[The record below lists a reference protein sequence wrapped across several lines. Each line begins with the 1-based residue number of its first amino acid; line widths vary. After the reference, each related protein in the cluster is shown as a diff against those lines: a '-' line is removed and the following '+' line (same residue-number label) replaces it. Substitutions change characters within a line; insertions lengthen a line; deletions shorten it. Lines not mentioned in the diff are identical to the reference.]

1 MESSRTPPA
10 VRASGTAGGLARSAA
25 AGQKL
30 PRSRSTKRSVR
41 RPCCW
46 VDAPTSSWPRSNL
59 KQRLAGDIVVAGSFH
74 LVHVLLEHEL
84 VDELRLMVYPV
95 VLGMGKRLFA
105 ETSDKKPL
113 RLVGNRTV
121 AGDLALL
128 TYQPVGKT

>member
-1 MESSRTPPA
+1 M
-10 VRASGTAGGLARSAA
+10 
-25 AGQKL
+25 
-30 PRSRSTKRSVR
+30 
-41 RPCCW
+41 
-46 VDAPTSSWPRSNL
+46 
-59 KQRLAGDIVVAGSFH
+59 VAGSFQ

-95 VLGMGKRLFA
+95 VLGIGKRLFA